1 MNAAQLAPSEQF
13 PWLTALEQERFVR
26 AVERSLTVRSK
37 SQFFVWAQGAVHGL
51 LPHSVLIC
59 ACGLASELAVVE
71 CFSDFP
77 VPDKQFEEMCCGPD
91 GLLAQIIQ
99 WWREGGREPRLL
111 CDHDSSSQALF
122 KPALQRYKLAN
133 LAVHGT
139 IDLKDNVTSFFT
151 FSGIPGPL
159 NGRHRHILELLL
171 PHLHTTMLRFVQNER
186 SAKVPAPVLKHL
198 LTAREIEILR
208 WVQQGK
214 SNSEIGDVLRISP
227 LTVKNHVQNV
237 LRKLNVH
244 NRAQAVSKGHS
255 LRILGCSSPF

>member
-26 AVERSLTVRSK
+26 AVERSLKVRSK

-51 LPHSVLIC
+51 LPHSMLIC

-71 CFSDFP
+71 RFSDFP
-77 VPDKQFEEMCCGPD
+77 VPDEQFEEMCRGPD

-99 WWREGGREPRLL
+99 WWREGGGEPRLL
-111 CDHDSSSQALF
+111 SDSDSTGQESF
-122 KPALQRYKLAN
+122 KATLQRYNLEN

-139 IDLKDNVTSFFT
+139 TDLKDDVTSFFT

-171 PHLHTTMLRFVQNER
+171 PYLHTTMLRFVQNER
-186 SAKVPAPVLKHL
+186 SAKVSAPVLKHL

-214 SNSEIGDVLRISP
+214 SNAEIGHVLRISP

-244 NRAQAVSKGHS
+244 NRAQAVAKGHS